1 MYENKMVNGI
11 RLSRYIASWLNVG
24 GTIYYDHESQ
34 WYKWLESLGLS
45 EDDIWNATNMA
56 LNGKLE
62 LEVSAKEFLEKEK

>member
-1 MYENKMVNGI
+1 MYENKVVNGV

-24 GTIYYDHESQ
+24 GKIYYDHESQ
-34 WYKWLESLGLS
+34 WYKWLESLGFS

-62 LEVSAKEFLEKEK
+62 LEVSAKEFLTKEK